1 MWATVSVISKFF
13 YLLGSSAVIGGLPA
27 YFLLRG
33 LSRQLL
39 RKVMLY
45 MALGALVGALASA
58 GYFLAQVGA
67 INDAGV
73 SGMFDWSM
81 ARMLADTNLGLA
93 ASWRIAGLLLGL
105 PLVVAL
111 IWKGRPLQLVTP
123 QAVGVAALSTL
134 TFGMLA
140 TSFPLIGHV
149 STLSLLFK
157 AILSAHVLAVLL
169 WIGSLLPLW
178 IACSDG
184 SPEELKLIMER
195 YGKVAV
201 VIVLVVLVSG
211 AIIIFQLLNN
221 VSEMISTAYGRGLL
235 IKLLGVCLLLLLAAR
250 HKLILVPN
258 LNSEAEILRLQK
270 SIGVEI
276 AIAVCVLAATSFSTT
291 AVGPSM
297 EH

>member
-1 MWATVSVISKFF
+1 
-13 YLLGSSAVIGGLPA
+13 
-27 YFLLRG
+27 
-33 LSRQLL
+33 
-39 RKVMLY
+39 
-45 MALGALVGALASA
+45 
-58 GYFLAQVGA
+58 
-67 INDAGV
+67 
-73 SGMFDWSM
+73 MFDWSM

-149 STLSLLFK
+149 STLSLPFK

>member
-1 MWATVSVISKFF
+1 
-13 YLLGSSAVIGGLPA
+13 
-27 YFLLRG
+27 
-33 LSRQLL
+33 
-39 RKVMLY
+39 
-45 MALGALVGALASA
+45 
-58 GYFLAQVGA
+58 
-67 INDAGV
+67 
-73 SGMFDWSM
+73 
-81 ARMLADTNLGLA
+81 
-93 ASWRIAGLLLGL
+93 
-105 PLVVAL
+105 
-111 IWKGRPLQLVTP
+111 
-123 QAVGVAALSTL
+123 L

-149 STLSLLFK
+149 STLSLPFK
-157 AILSAHVLAVLL
+157 ALLSAHVLAVLL

-184 SPEELKLIMER
+184 SPEQLKLIMER

-201 VIVLVVLVSG
+201 VIVMVVLVSG
-211 AIIIFQLLNN
+211 SIIIFQLLNS
-221 VSEMISTAYGRGLL
+221 VSEMVNTSYGRGLL

-250 HKLILVPN
+250 HKFILVPN
-258 LNSEAEILRLQK
+258 LISEAEILRLQK